1 MPAAAACARCGQGY
15 CEAHRGADPHAD
27 WCAECVGNVRVE
39 DALGWSVTGCM
50 LGVVL
55 GVIMLIVTWLVYPPL
70 AQGPGRAFVVIVT
83 TALIVAT
90 AGYMLRRISRR
101 S

>member
-1 MPAAAACARCGQGY
+1 
-15 CEAHRGADPHAD
+15 
-27 WCAECVGNVRVE
+27 
-39 DALGWSVTGCM
+39 M